1 MTVNELRAWAN
12 KRVQE
17 DMANRRKPVKLNSQF
32 LGKFDSSTSDLIYKV
47 FKRGGRVTCDCPGF
61 SYRGNCRHIREFL

>member
-1 MTVNELRAWAN
+1 MTIDELRAWAN

-17 DMANRRKPVKLNSQF
+17 DMANRRKPVKMTYQL

-61 SYRGNCRHIREFL
+61 SYRGNCLHIREFL

>member
-1 MTVNELRAWAN
+1 MTIEELQAWAN
-12 KRVQE
+12 ERVQR
-17 DMANRRKPVKLNSQF
+17 DMAERKKPVKLTSRL
-32 LGKFDSSTSDLIYKV
+32 LGKFESSSSDLIYKV

>member
-17 DMANRRKPVKLNSQF
+17 DMANRRKPVKMTYQL

>member
-1 MTVNELRAWAN
+1 MTIDELRAWAN

-17 DMANRRKPVKLNSQF
+17 DMANRRKPVKMTYQL
-32 LGKFDSSTSDLIYKV
+32 LGKFDSSTSDLNYKA
-47 FKRGGRVTCDCPGF
+47 FKRGGRVTCDCPGV